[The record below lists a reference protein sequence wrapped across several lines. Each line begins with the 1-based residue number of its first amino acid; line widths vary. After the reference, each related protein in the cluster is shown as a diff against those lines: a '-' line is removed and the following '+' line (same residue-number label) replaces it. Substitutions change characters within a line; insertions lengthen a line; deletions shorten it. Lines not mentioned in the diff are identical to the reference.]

1 AELGYEQK
9 WGALNT
15 RWVVF
20 QQDIQD
26 GIVFQSMDVEPY
38 GRYANVSKQKT
49 NGAEWELSFNK
60 KGFTADLGYTYLDGT
75 MMNRVNGKDSTYSSL
90 IRRPKHQ
97 LSLRISQHIS
107 PKLSFSAYAQY
118 VGDRLDYYFDNA
130 TYQTKEVVLDGY
142 VWTELQS
149 SYALSAKWRVQVLL
163 KNVLNQAPVELYGYS
178 GQPRNMQISLLGK
191 F

>member
-1 AELGYEQK
+1 
-9 WGALNT
+9 
-15 RWVVF
+15 
-20 QQDIQD
+20 
-26 GIVFQSMDVEPY
+26 
-38 GRYANVSKQKT
+38 
-49 NGAEWELSFNK
+49 
-60 KGFTADLGYTYLDGT
+60 
-75 MMNRVNGKDSTYSSL
+75 
-90 IRRPKHQ
+90 
-97 LSLRISQHIS
+97 
-107 PKLSFSAYAQY
+107 
-118 VGDRLDYYFDNA
+118 VGDRLDYYYDDA